1 MTRGRGIR
9 RSAALGVA
17 LGIGLSGSLVAG
29 PAGAEEQATS
39 KVGWGACPED
49 VAAEA
54 APLVLECGTVP
65 VPKDYADP
73 DGDRIELMISRLAST
88 NPEKRRGVLMLN
100 PGGPG
105 GSGLSQPAFLANRGI
120 PSDVL
125 DTYDVIGMD
134 TRGIGRSAPVTCGF
148 TPEGPYFGNIPPY
161 AVDDAAVTARAKVVE
176 KIPGQ
181 CAERDSDG
189 VLPHLTTANTA
200 RDLDRIRAALGEE
213 KTSFL
218 GYSYGSAL
226 GAAYASMFPERSDRI
241 VLDSIVGDTHLDRDG
256 MRRFALGVEQTFPD
270 FARWAS
276 VRHDSYGLGRTPA
289 QVRATYFALA
299 QQLDEEPV
307 DGFDGTVL
315 RQLTFSFL
323 FKEVQYGKLAQ
334 YWQSLKSGDAK
345 ALRALGGRN
354 GLADLPGGPAG
365 QRDGAADTPPTLD
378 NQLSVFLAVTCNDV
392 KWPTSVDTYR
402 KGVREDRARYP
413 MFGAASANILPC
425 AYWPYEQAEEPVE
438 INDDG
443 PRNILLVQNLRDV
456 PTPHAGGKLL
466 RKKFSDRSRLVSVDD
481 SGHGV
486 YVYGDNPCALNTT
499 TRYLVDGKMPK
510 KDAFCPAG

>member
-9 RSAALGVA
+9 RSAALAVA
-17 LGIGLSGSLVAG
+17 LGLGLSGSLVAG
-29 PAGAEEQATS
+29 PAGAEEKEGPS
-39 KVGWGACPED
+39 VRWGTCPED

-54 APLVLECGTVP
+54 APVVLECGTVP

-73 DGDRIELMISRLAST
+73 DGGRIELMISRLAST
-88 NPEKRRGVLMLN
+88 DPDKRRGTLMLN

-120 PSDVL
+120 PSEVL

-134 TRGIGRSAPVTCGF
+134 TRGIGRSAPVACGF
-148 TPEGPYFGNIPPY
+148 TPEGPYFANIPPY
-161 AVDDAAVTARAKVVE
+161 AVDDAAVTARAKVVKKVAE
-176 KIPGQ
+176 Q
-181 CAERDSDG
+181 CAERDKDG

-213 KTSFL
+213 RTSFL
-218 GYSYGSAL
+218 GYSYGTAL

-241 VLDSIVGDTHLDRDG
+241 VLDSNIGDTHLDRDG

-270 FARWAS
+270 FARWAAA
-276 VRHDSYGLGRTPA
+276 RHDSYGLGRTPA
-289 QVRATYFALA
+289 EVRRTYFTLA
-299 QQLDEEPV
+299 ERLDEKPV
-307 DGFDGTVL
+307 DGFDGGML
-315 RQLTFSFL
+315 RQITFSFL
-323 FKEVQYGKLAQ
+323 FKEVQYSKLAQ
-334 YWQSLKSGDAK
+334 LWQTMKSGGDSK
-345 ALRALGGRN
+345 DLRTLVARS
-354 GLADLPGGPAG
+354 GPVDQG
-365 QRDGAADTPPTLD
+365 DGTADTPPSLD
-378 NQLSVFLAVTCNDV
+378 NQLSVFLAVSCNDV

-402 KGVREDRARYP
+402 KGVAEDRARYP
-413 MFGAASANILPC
+413 MFGAAAANILPC
-425 AYWPYEQAEEPVE
+425 AFWPYARAEKPVA

-456 PTPHAGGKLL
+456 PTPHVGGKLL
-466 RKKFSDRSRLVSVDD
+466 RQKFADRSRLVSVDD

-510 KDAFCPAG
+510 MDAFCPAG